1 MALSTTT
8 YALSKKYTDKT
19 VEGLG
24 VIKGADCRIESITP
38 TGNGN
43 IVVFSWTGTSGTKET
58 ASLNIENGTSIT
70 KVTVDNNNNLIV
82 DFSDGSSMTAGNIKT
97 IKGDKG
103 DTGDAGKDGFSPTVT
118 ITNATAM
125 HTVSITDVTGVQ
137 SFVVKDGTP
146 VDMQDY
152 YTKTE
157 INNQLNLK
165 ADKTSIPVVPTNLSA
180 FANDVNFI
188 NNTVDNLVNYYKK
201 TETYTQ
207 SEINTLV
214 SNINKLTTEIVQ
226 SLPTSSISTTTIYLV
241 PVSGKQDVYS
251 QYMYI
256 NSAWALLG
264 ETTIDL
270 TNFYTKTE
278 VDNKLS
284 SKADISSIPVV
295 PTNVSQFNNDA
306 GYITGYTE
314 TDPTVPAW
322 AKQATKPTYT
332 AQEVGA
338 LPDNTAIPVFTN
350 KTVLDKITATDV
362 DNWNEA
368 NVKSHEH
375 TNKDVLDKFS
385 DINGTVLYNGSI
397 ISGGSEIDDTTT
409 TATDKTWSAKKIND
423 SITNADNKF
432 NDYYKKNETYSS
444 VEIDNK
450 LQDKANKLSAAQI
463 NQGQILID
471 DGNGDIS
478 GSSNKISDYLPAWKG
493 TQVEWQN
500 FNKTN
505 LADGTIINITDDYG
519 DNSIQVSTMPATAT
533 VGDIVQYIGN
543 TTTDY
548 TNGYFYKW
556 DGNLWNNIPIMETS
570 NYNIEITDVD
580 IGTGVAME
588 TGKIVFVVE
597 TT

>member
-58 ASLNIENGTSIT
+58 ASLNVENGTSIT

-118 ITNATAM
+118 ITSATAM

-207 SEINTLV
+207 SEINTLI

-226 SLPTSSISTTTIYLV
+226 SLPTSSIRTTIIYLV
-241 PVSGKQDVYS
+241 PGSGKQDVYS

-338 LPDNTAIPVFTN
+338 LPDNTVIPVFTN
-350 KTVLDKITATDV
+350 KTVLDKITST
-362 DNWNEA
+362 
-368 NVKSHEH
+368 NVASWDDAAIKSHEH
-375 TNKDVLDKFS
+375 TNKTVLDKFS
-385 DINGTVLYNGSI
+385 DVNGTVLYNGST
-397 ISGGSEIDDTTT
+397 ISGGGASIDDTST

-423 SITNADNKF
+423 SIPTTLPANGGNADTVDGKHASDFMQNLRYLTTGSLL
-432 NDYYKKNETYSS
+432 DYVLTLTSS
-444 VEIDNK
+444 G
-450 LQDKANKLSAAQI
+450 SFF
-463 NQGQILID
+463 
-471 DGNGDIS
+471 IS
-478 GSSNKISDYLPAWKG
+478 GNVTDTPISGLFYGVDVIRHTGGDYVITA
-493 TQVEWQN
+493 TR
-500 FNKTN
+500 FNGGGVWTN
-505 LADGTIINITDDYG
+505 RYNAGMAKWYGWANVADGGNAASVGGKTI
-519 DNSIQVSTMPATAT
+519 T
-533 VGDIVQYIGN
+533 V
-543 TTTDY
+543 
-548 TNGYFYKW
+548 
-556 DGNLWNNIPIMETS
+556 
-570 NYNIEITDVD
+570 TDVD
-580 IGTGVAME
+580 PGAGSALNTGAL
-588 TGKIVFVVE
+588 VFVTEV
-597 TT
+597 T

>member
-1 MALSTTT
+1 MDIVT
-8 YALSKKYTDKT
+8 YALSKKYTQKS

-24 VIKGADCRIESITP
+24 AIKGADCRIESVTP

-43 IVVFSWTGTSGTKET
+43 IVVFSWIGTSGTKET
-58 ASLNIENGTSIT
+58 TSLNVKNGTSIT
-70 KVTVDNNNNLIV
+70 KVTVDNNNNLII
-82 DFSDGSSMTAGNIKT
+82 DFSDGTSITAGNIKT

-103 DTGDAGKDGFSPTVT
+103 DTGDTGKDGFSPTVT

-125 HTVSITDVTGVQ
+125 HTVSITDATGVQ

-180 FANDVNFI
+180 FTNDVNFI

-207 SEINTLV
+207 SEINTLI

-256 NSAWALLG
+256 NSTWALLG
-264 ETTIDL
+264 ETTVDL

-278 VDNKLS
+278 IDNKLS
-284 SKADISSIPVV
+284 SKADISNIPVV
-295 PTNVSQFNNDA
+295 PTNVSQLNNDA

-314 TDPTVPAW
+314 IDPTVPAW
-322 AKQATKPTYT
+322 AKQPTKPTYT

-338 LPDNTAIPVFTN
+338 LPDNTVVPVFTN
-350 KTVLDKITATDV
+350 KTVLDKITST
-362 DNWNEA
+362 
-368 NVKSHEH
+368 NVASWDDAAIKSHEH
-375 TNKDVLDKFS
+375 TNKTVLDKFS
-385 DINGTVLYNGSI
+385 DVNGTVLYNGST
-397 ISGGSEIDDTTT
+397 ISGGGASIDDTST

-423 SITNADNKF
+423 SIPTTLPANGGNSDTLDGKHA
-432 NDYYKKNETYSS
+432 NDFSQIISFGNTPTDTKTAIGIQYKTTTYWCSAWT
-444 VEIDNK
+444 DYPTG
-450 LQDKANKLSAAQI
+450 LQDGQGMIIAVNYKNYGTSVGVDNIWCRQIFISPHLNTTIYQRSLSGTDIGGWI
-463 NQGQILID
+463 NI
-471 DGNGDIS
+471 
-478 GSSNKISDYLPAWKG
+478 
-493 TQVEWQN
+493 
-500 FNKTN
+500 
-505 LADGTIINITDDYG
+505 ADGGN
-519 DNSIQVSTMPATAT
+519 AAT
-533 VGDIVQYIGN
+533 VGGKTITV
-543 TTTDY
+543 
-548 TNGYFYKW
+548 
-556 DGNLWNNIPIMETS
+556 
-570 NYNIEITDVD
+570 TDVD
-580 IGTGVAME
+580 PGAGAALNTGE
-588 TGKIVFVVE
+588 IVFVTEV
-597 TT
+597 T